1 MTRNYGIIKVDE
13 SFFNHRDNNRLG
25 VEAVANILVVDDELD
40 ILEMTKIMLESSGFD
55 VLTASDGER
64 ALELVEEKDVDLIL
78 LDAVMPG
85 IHGLDVC
92 RILKRNPKTN
102 MIPIII
108 FSALGTGVDMMLDD
122 NEKANGYISKPF
134 TRRIL
139 LDNVNKQLYD

>member
-1 MTRNYGIIKVDE
+1 MLNEIYYWCRVMTKV
-13 SFFNHRDNNRLG
+13 
-25 VEAVANILVVDDELD
+25 LVVDDELD
-40 ILEMTKIMLESSGFD
+40 ILEMTRIMLESSGFE
-55 VLTASDGER
+55 VITASDGER
-64 ALELVEEKDVDLIL
+64 ALEIVEEKEIDLIL

-92 RILKRNPKTN
+92 RTLKRNPKTQ

-122 NEKANGYISKPF
+122 NEKANAYISKPF

-139 LDNVNKQLYD
+139 LDKVQSQLGY

>member
-1 MTRNYGIIKVDE
+1 LLNEIYYWCRVMTKV
-13 SFFNHRDNNRLG
+13 
-25 VEAVANILVVDDELD
+25 LVVDDELD
-40 ILEMTKIMLESSGFD
+40 ILEMTRIMLESSGFE
-55 VLTASDGER
+55 VITASDGER
-64 ALELVEEKDVDLIL
+64 ALEIVEEKEIDLIL

-92 RILKRNPKTN
+92 RTLKRNPKTQ

-122 NEKANGYISKPF
+122 NEKANAYISKPF

-139 LDNVNKQLYD
+139 LDKVQSQLGY